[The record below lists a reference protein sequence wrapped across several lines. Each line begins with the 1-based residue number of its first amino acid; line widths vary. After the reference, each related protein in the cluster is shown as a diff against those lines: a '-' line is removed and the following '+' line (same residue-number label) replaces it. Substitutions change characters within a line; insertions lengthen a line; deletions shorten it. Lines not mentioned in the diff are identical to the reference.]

1 MSSNYLIGEF
11 CSFAKGASVPRD
23 RMLGAGSRK
32 YLHYGDLYKGHE
44 LYIDIEKPTKPIP
57 FISEEERVKPNQ
69 FVSDGDI
76 IYVLTSETID
86 DLGKALMVKGGE
98 GEEIVAGTETT
109 VMRVEN
115 REIADPAYI
124 NYMLQTELFKRK
136 LRQYVTGMKV
146 FRVHPR
152 DIAKIEVSLPDIETQ
167 NKVVRVLDAI
177 YEKRSTVTHLNDYLA
192 ELVSLEFMNRFS
204 ENVPT
209 VELGQVLSISTKS
222 LRPQDCSGE
231 VWEHYSIPAYDEKHR
246 PVFEPADGIKSNKY
260 IVDKDCILIS
270 KLNPSTKR
278 IWMPTCSSNRPVC
291 STEFIVYKPNEPK
304 HKSFYYAAIDAPAF
318 TDFLLA
324 HVTGSTGS
332 RQRTQPKAT
341 LVYPMPAPGTEA
353 IEDFC
358 AYADPIYEQ
367 IKINERESRQLEE
380 LRDVLLPR
388 LMSGE
393 TDVSKVDIEQL
404 HHLAI
409 R

>member
-23 RMLGAGSRK
+23 RMFGAGSRK

-167 NKVVRVLDAI
+167 NRVVCVLDAI
-177 YEKRSTVTHLNDYLA
+177 YEKRSTITHLNDYLA
-192 ELVSLEFMNRFS
+192 DLCDALFS
-204 ENVPT
+204 EFVAT
-209 VELGQVLSISTKS
+209 S
-222 LRPQDCSGE
+222 QDDTWHE
-231 VWEHYSIPAYDEKHR
+231 
-246 PVFEPADGIKSNKY
+246 
-260 IVDKDCILIS
+260 
-270 KLNPSTKR
+270 
-278 IWMPTCSSNRPVC
+278 
-291 STEFIVYKPNEPK
+291 
-304 HKSFYYAAIDAPAF
+304 
-318 TDFLLA
+318 
-324 HVTGSTGS
+324 
-332 RQRTQPKAT
+332 
-341 LVYPMPAPGTEA
+341 GT
-353 IEDFC
+353 
-358 AYADPIYEQ
+358 
-367 IKINERESRQLEE
+367 LEE
-380 LRDVLLPR
+380 LLEVKYGKDHKKLADGPYPVYGSGGFMRSVEKPLSTGESVLIPRKGSLNNVMYVDEEFWTVDTMFYTVPRIPGAAKYAYQHVKMLDLASMNSGSAVPSMTTNILNALSLPIPSEEALASFDAKLQPMYDLIKANNHESTRLAELRDALLPK

-393 TDVSKVDIEQL
+393 IDVSGIDLTQL
-404 HHLAI
+404 NNHFV
-409 R
+409 

>member
-192 ELVSLEFMNRFS
+192 
-204 ENVPT
+204 
-209 VELGQVLSISTKS
+209 
-222 LRPQDCSGE
+222 
-231 VWEHYSIPAYDEKHR
+231 A
-246 PVFEPADGIKSNKY
+246 
-260 IVDKDCILIS
+260 
-270 KLNPSTKR
+270 
-278 IWMPTCSSNRPVC
+278 
-291 STEFIVYKPNEPK
+291 
-304 HKSFYYAAIDAPAF
+304 
-318 TDFLLA
+318 
-324 HVTGSTGS
+324 
-332 RQRTQPKAT
+332 
-341 LVYPMPAPGTEA
+341 
-353 IEDFC
+353 
-358 AYADPIYEQ
+358 
-367 IKINERESRQLEE
+367 
-380 LRDVLLPR
+380 
-388 LMSGE
+388 
-393 TDVSKVDIEQL
+393 
-404 HHLAI
+404 
-409 R
+409 